1 VNEAF
6 ETPKP
11 ASRRNFWIGS
21 ASLLLIAV
29 AAFFILANPNR
40 ANLRSDE
47 CAPGFV
53 ATTIRPITDS
63 MREFDDLSSILSNQ
77 PRDQVADTVEKLQA
91 VRRDLE
97 NVVVADCALKLKG
110 TALNFMNEV
119 INTGLLFMRG
129 GTEEVISESI
139 ASARAARDLYETER
153 SILLGIITPTP
164 AP

>member
-1 VNEAF
+1 
-6 ETPKP
+6 
-11 ASRRNFWIGS
+11 
-21 ASLLLIAV
+21 
-29 AAFFILANPNR
+29 
-40 ANLRSDE
+40 
-47 CAPGFV
+47 
-53 ATTIRPITDS
+53 

-139 ASARAARDLYETER
+139 TSARAARDLYESER
-153 SILLGIITPTP
+153 SILLGIIAPTP
-164 AP
+164 